1 MEFEPDQQPDPVLVG
16 KAIHDMVAVLPCA
29 LEQITGDT
37 GIQRSVTVTCKQV
50 DSRLFFHAHS
60 LRSVDWIPACA
71 GMTVPGVGRAR
82 LIPPATP
89 PPPSRTSTHPQAR
102 QSVGWG
108 QGVAVRVGLGGA
120 RIIHKTQTPLNKH
133 TTTP

>member
-1 MEFEPDQQPDPVLVG
+1 MTRRPPRSTRTDTLFPYTTLFRSVG
-16 KAIHDMVAVLPCA
+16 KAIHDIVAVLPCA

-82 LIPPATP
+82 LVPPATP
-89 PPPSRTSTHPQAR
+89 PPPSRTSTQIGRAH
-102 QSVGWG
+102 V
-108 QGVAVRVGLGGA
+108 
-120 RIIHKTQTPLNKH
+120 
-133 TTTP
+133 

>member
-60 LRSVDWIPACA
+60 LRSVDWIPACP
-71 GMTVPGVGRAR
+71 GMPVPGVGSA
-82 LIPPATP
+82 LLLPHSTP
-89 PPPSRTSTHPQAR
+89 THPPR
-102 QSVGWG
+102 THRSPEL
-108 QGVAVRVGLGGA
+108 RVG
-120 RIIHKTQTPLNKH
+120 RVY
-133 TTTP
+133 

>member
-60 LRSVDWIPACA
+60 LRAVDWIPACA
-71 GMTVPGVGRAR
+71 GMTVPGVCRAR

-89 PPPSRTSTHPQAR
+89 PPPSRTPTRPHAGSNTAQGRKRAG
-102 QSVGWG
+102 VGT
-108 QGVAVRVGLGGA
+108 RGGEG
-120 RIIHKTQTPLNKH
+120 
-133 TTTP
+133 

>member
-1 MEFEPDQQPDPVLVG
+1 MRISDWSSDVCSSDLSKDGAFHRVMEFEPDQQPDPVLVG

-60 LRSVDWIPACA
+60 LRSVDWIHA
-71 GMTVPGVGRAR
+71 GAGIT
-82 LIPPATP
+82 
-89 PPPSRTSTHPQAR
+89 RTSTR
-102 QSVGWG
+102 
-108 QGVAVRVGLGGA
+108 
-120 RIIHKTQTPLNKH
+120 LNSS
-133 TTTP
+133 P